1 MMALDSMTIKKE
13 KATMS
18 EMEKYIQS
26 LKMEL
31 SIAEAVAYFVDEN
44 DNWIKER
51 VNE

>member
-1 MMALDSMTIKKE
+1 
-13 KATMS
+13 MS
-18 EMEKYIQS
+18 EMEKYIQG

-31 SIAEAVAYFVDEN
+31 SIAEAVAYFIDES